1 MLTASNRT
9 LGTFTHTHIY
19 LLPVC
24 MKFHCEE
31 KPCFPTHW
39 AFPNPHLAQIMAAL
53 PHPKHSPHTLAP
65 SDRLVSQTLE
75 LCALLYFLLL
85 LAASPLKTPPSIHWS
100 SISPWPWTIILLHP
114 WTLSRMFISILLFN
128 GIVNDLRGVN
138 HSQDNGCKKLIDMIF
153 MI

>member
-31 KPCFPTHW
+31 KPCFPSHW
-39 AFPNPHLAQIMAAL
+39 AFPNPHLPQTKAAL
-53 PHPKHSPHTLAP
+53 PHPKHSPYTLAP

-85 LAASPLKTPPSIHWS
+85 RSITSQNPALHS
-100 SISPWPWTIILLHP
+100 LVFNLSVTLNNNPITSLNSLQDVHLHP
-114 WTLSRMFISILLFN
+114 PF
-128 GIVNDLRGVN
+128 
-138 HSQDNGCKKLIDMIF
+138 
-153 MI
+153 